1 MDSFYDTI
9 LLVALV
15 LLILG
20 LVYSGYILYHYKDAG
35 ENWPKSKSACP
46 DSWIETGKDENGKQ
60 TCMIGY
66 ETKNTGK
73 NDFVS
78 SDPSNTTYSK
88 IGEQS
93 IYTYDSSGKF
103 IFEPLSEC
111 DLKVWADLNDITWDG
126 VTNYNNC

>member
-20 LVYSGYILYHYKDAG
+20 LVYIGYILYHYQHAG
-35 ENWPKSKSACP
+35 EKWPKSKSACP
-46 DSWIETGKDENGKQ
+46 DSWIESGKDETGKQ
-60 TCMIGY
+60 ICMIGY

-73 NDFVS
+73 DDFAS
-78 SDPSNTTYSK
+78 RYPSNTEYSTV
-88 IGEQS
+88 GDQS
-93 IYTYDSSGKF
+93 IYTYSNGEF
-103 IFEPLSEC
+103 IFEPLSKC